1 MVTLREFSLKNKP
14 ITRICVKVL
23 VKKNPCRP
31 THNSNNVLGFQ
42 KKLGLKYKTPQAL
55 NSTCFVVCRQLFL
68 LFDVK
73 SKQRT
78 LCSLSSLHYQILLA
92 SRKSDL
98 LPEHR
103 KKHLHHKL
111 TQFAVTQ
118 EGCGVLTCN
127 WLWDLGSLYLLR
139 YHTYFYCTLYLYKD
153 THLYFIG

>member
-1 MVTLREFSLKNKP
+1 MSYVRSKILLVTLREFSLKNKP

-92 SRKSDL
+92 SRMSDL

-127 WLWDLGSLYLLR
+127 
-139 YHTYFYCTLYLYKD
+139 
-153 THLYFIG
+153 